1 MLKGH
6 LCSAERRA
14 SLNSRSPPKKV
25 TCSCCF
31 GVHRPTAGL
40 ISFVFASY
48 SVVLS
53 VTGNHYAATPQIF
66 PEQPRVSQGP
76 EPMPPGPL
84 VPLASRPGPP
94 SPSPS
99 CSCGAVVV
107 LGFVDGTEGHVCCA
121 LLPPVGPRGH
131 VQSEGWHLCRGLSG
145 RLPCV
150 RTAPPRAAG
159 LPVPPPPRLCSS
171 GYTGR
176 DPSPILCGAPW
187 ASALMWLRGHVRVR
201 LAL

>member
-1 MLKGH
+1 MKGH

-25 TCSCCF
+25 TCSCCS

-40 ISFVFASY
+40 ISFVFGSY

-53 VTGNHYAATPQIF
+53 VTGNHYAATPQIL

-76 EPMPPGPL
+76 EPTPPGPL

-107 LGFVDGTEGHVCCA
+107 LGFVDGTEGHVA
-121 LLPPVGPRGH
+121 AGGPVRPRPERGLAPLSWPVGSVALRSHGPGLW
-131 VQSEGWHLCRGLSG
+131 VCQCRH
-145 RLPCV
+145 RQC
-150 RTAPPRAAG
+150 
-159 LPVPPPPRLCSS
+159 RLCSS
-171 GYTGR
+171 GYAGR
-176 DPSPILCGAPW
+176 DPSPVLCGAPW
-187 ASALMWLRGHVRVR
+187 ASALMWPRGHVRVR